1 MSYQITH
8 ISDFFNTWAP
18 FSTQAE
24 YDNSGLLVGSQ
35 ATQVKGILTTLDVT
49 NDVVDE
55 SIKLGCNLVVAHHP
69 LIFRKLS
76 RISPDTS
83 VGSILYKLIKN
94 DISVLAVHTNLDAA
108 LNGVSFVLADRLSLI
123 DQEFLSHHD
132 ADKTHG
138 YGVVGN
144 LPESMSCTSFL
155 NFVCAQLGT
164 TAVRYAGEAE
174 QIHRVAVCGGNGIGL
189 ASDAVRMN
197 ADAFIT
203 ADIKYHEYFDFP
215 KLLKVDAGHYETEI
229 HIAGHIT
236 KQLEKQFRNLRVITS
251 TVRTNPMNI
260 HQSTDYIKS
269 TTNHPKLP

>member
-8 ISDFFNTWAP
+8 ISEFFNSWAP

-35 ATQVKGILTTLDVT
+35 TIQIKGILTTLDVT
-49 NDVVDE
+49 NEVVDE
-55 SIKLGCNLVVAHHP
+55 AIKLGCNLIVAHHP

-108 LNGVSFVLADRLSLI
+108 LNGVSFVLADRLSLV
-123 DQEFLSHHD
+123 DQEFLTHHD
-132 ADKTHG
+132 ADKTNG

-144 LPESMSCTSFL
+144 LPKTLSRETFL
-155 NFVCAQLGT
+155 DFVCAQLET
-164 TAVRYAGEAE
+164 SAVRYAGNAS
-174 QIHRVAVCGGNGIGL
+174 QISRVAVCGGTGINL
-189 ASDAVRMN
+189 ASDASRMN

-215 KLLKVDAGHYETEI
+215 DLLKVDAGHYETEI

-236 KQLEKQFRNLRVITS
+236 QQLTKQFRDLTVFTS
-251 TVRTNPMNI
+251 SVRTNPMYI
-260 HQSTDYIKS
+260 HHSTDHFKS
-269 TTNHPKLP
+269 TT

>member
-8 ISDFFNTWAP
+8 ISEFFNSWAP

-35 ATQVKGILTTLDVT
+35 TTQIKGVLTTLDVT
-49 NDVVDE
+49 GDVVDE
-55 SIKLGCNLVVAHHP
+55 AIKLGCNLIVAHHP

-108 LNGVSFVLADRLSLI
+108 LNGVSFVLADRLSLD
-123 DQEFLSHHD
+123 DQAFLTHHD
-132 ADKTHG
+132 TDKTHG
-138 YGVVGN
+138 YGVIGN
-144 LPESMSCTSFL
+144 LPKPISRESFL
-155 NFVCAQLGT
+155 DFVCTQLGT
-164 TAVRYAGEAE
+164 TAVRFAGEAT
-174 QIHRVAVCGGNGIGL
+174 QINRVAVCGGTGISL
-189 ASDAVRMN
+189 ASDASRMN

-215 KLLKVDAGHYETEI
+215 DLLKVDAGHYETEI
-229 HIAGHIT
+229 HIADHIT
-236 KQLEKQFRNLRVITS
+236 RQLTKQFRDLTVITS
-251 TVRTNPMNI
+251 SVRTNPMKI
-260 HQSTDYIKS
+260 HHSTDNYNS
-269 TTNHPKLP
+269 TT

>member
-8 ISDFFNTWAP
+8 ISDFLNSWAP

-35 ATQVKGILTTLDVT
+35 TTQVNGILTTLDVT
-49 NDVVDE
+49 NEVVDE
-55 SIKLGCNLVVAHHP
+55 AINLGCNLIVAHHP

-94 DISVLAVHTNLDAA
+94 DISVLAIHTNLDAA
-108 LNGVSFVLADRLSLI
+108 LDGVSFVLADRLSLV
-123 DQEFLSHHD
+123 DKEFLTYHD
-132 ADKTHG
+132 TDKTYG

-144 LPESMSCTSFL
+144 LPNQMGRETFL
-155 NFVCAQLGT
+155 DFVCTQLGT
-164 TAVRYAGEAE
+164 SAVRYAGDAS
-174 QIHRVAVCGGNGIGL
+174 QISRVAVCGGTGISL
-189 ASDAVRMN
+189 ATDASRMN

-215 KLLKVDAGHYETEI
+215 NLLKIDAGHYETEI

-236 KQLEKQFRNLRVITS
+236 QQLTKQFRDLKVITS
-251 TVRTNPMNI
+251 SVRTNPMNI
-260 HQSTDYIKS
+260 HHSTDHFNS
-269 TTNHPKLP
+269 TT